1 MKITANTTVMIIPNS
16 VPRRLPSINEWCAY
30 VTLAPDD
37 RSRIVFSNGISNG
50 FNGSIPAG
58 GQAFPNSTVGAKAEW
73 KSIYSHDVC
82 LYQSYSQTI
91 SYESISL
98 KHVVFELVITASQ
111 GFRFI
116 E

>member
-73 KSIYSHDVC
+73 KSIYSRDVDYVSTIIR
-82 LYQSYSQTI
+82 LYLTRVSR
-91 SYESISL
+91 L
-98 KHVVFELVITASQ
+98 NM
-111 GFRFI
+111 
-116 E
+116 

>member
-1 MKITANTTVMIIPNS
+1 MKITANTTVIIIPNS

-58 GQAFPNSTVGAKAEW
+58 GQALPNSTVGAKAEW
-73 KSIYSHDVC
+73 KSIYRRDVYYISTIIR
-82 LYQSYSQTI
+82 LYLTRVSR
-91 SYESISL
+91 L
-98 KHVVFELVITASQ
+98 NM
-111 GFRFI
+111 
-116 E
+116 